1 MEHILGRKPQ
11 GGAPA
16 AGDGLIK
23 DATAATFAA
32 DVLDASMQ
40 APVIVDFWAQWCG
53 PCKQLT
59 PILEKVVREAKGAV
73 RLVKINIDENPD
85 IARQFRIQSI
95 PAVFAFAGG
104 QPVDGFMGALPES
117 QVRQFVSRLAA
128 AGGGG
133 EQGPQV
139 EEILAAAADALNAG
153 DLSLAART
161 YAQILQEDPAN
172 VKALA
177 GLARCYLKA
186 GDPARARQ
194 TIDQVPEEARGDGD
208 VAGVLASLSLAE
220 RAGDPSNIAQLKEQ
234 VTRDP
239 KNHAARY
246 GLAMALMGAGDHE
259 GAVGELLDIV
269 RRDRN
274 WEEAKARKELLNLF
288 EALGPQDPVTVSG
301 RRRLS
306 SLLFS

>member
-11 GGAPA
+11 GGTPA

-153 DLSLAART
+153 DLSLAARA

-246 GLAMALMGAGDHE
+246 DLAMALMGAGDHE

>member
-194 TIDQVPEEARGDGD
+194 TIDQVPEDARGDGD

>member
-23 DATAATFAA
+23 DVTAATFAA

-117 QVRQFVSRLAA
+117 QVRQFVSRLVA

-139 EEILAAAADALNAG
+139 EEILAAAADALSAG
-153 DLSLAART
+153 DLSLAARA

-220 RAGDPSNIAQLKEQ
+220 RAGDPTNIAQLKEQ

-246 GLAMALMGAGDHE
+246 DLAMALMGAGDHE
-259 GAVGELLDIV
+259 GAAGELLEIV

>member
-153 DLSLAART
+153 DLSLAARA

-246 GLAMALMGAGDHE
+246 DLAMALMGAGDHE